1 MKPNLLFLTAILSTN
16 IFSQVVVSPVKMNIL
31 YRGIENPIE
40 VAVPGWENS
49 DLIVSTSGP
58 NELIKKDDGTYAI
71 VPSLEKSRFSATINI
86 QGQKPNGDIVD
97 LGSKEFRVKKTPEPV
112 SYWAGKTSTDEII
125 TKNEIWSFAPIA
137 AKMHNFDF
145 EVKFKVNCFRLTITS
160 DIGIFTFNSNSN
172 RFTEEMKW
180 HLMMHPSGTYIVID
194 QISATVKSKE
204 VRLSDLALSID
215 FKDYVNI
222 EKHIFRHSITQD
234 GLTQVYDE
242 DLDLIYK
249 VNFDNGV
256 LDGDLIDLR
265 LRNYH
270 FVHSFDNGIL
280 QKSLTYNPEGV
291 LLEETHFDN
300 WFDVKYKVYNRDGII
315 RYEGNYDQDSVA
327 YINYNDMGDKLDC
340 FNSKGQKAPCNHSG
354 LISEKCYDDN
364 GEQIDCYF
372 GFQGTLY
379 NWE

>member
-1 MKPNLLFLTAILSTN
+1 MKPFLLFLTAILSAN
-16 IFSQVVVSPVKMNIL
+16 IFSQAVVSPVKMNIL
-31 YRGIENPIE
+31 YRGLENPIE

-71 VPSLEKSRFSATINI
+71 IPSLEKSRFSATINI
-86 QGQKPNGDIVD
+86 QGQKPNGDIID
-97 LGSKEFRVKKTPEPV
+97 LGSKEFRVKRIPEPV
-112 SYWAGKTSTDEII
+112 SYWAGKTASDDII

-137 AKMHNFDF
+137 GKMYNFDF
-145 EVKFKVNCFRLTITS
+145 DVKFKVNGFRLTITS
-160 DIGIFTFNSNSN
+160 GIGIFTFNSNSN

-180 HLMMHPSGTYIVID
+180 HLMMHPSGSYIVID
-194 QISATVKSKE
+194 QISATFNSKE
-204 VRLSDLALSID
+204 ISLSDLALSVD

-222 EKHIFRHSITQD
+222 EKYLFRHSLTQD

-242 DLDLIYK
+242 DLNLIYK
-249 VNFDNGV
+249 VNFDDGV

-265 LRNYH
+265 LSNYH

-300 WFDVKYKVYNRDGII
+300 WFDVKYKVFNRDGII

-327 YINYNDMGDKLDC
+327 RVN
-340 FNSKGQKAPCNHSG
+340 FS
-354 LISEKCYDDN
+354 
-364 GEQIDCYF
+364 
-372 GFQGTLY
+372 
-379 NWE
+379 